1 MTAVDLRY
9 LDPPLEVTVTDKC
22 VYEVLRL
29 GTADQCGEPLPDDAD
44 EQTLFCRYHDGAVDR
59 GDITWD
65 EYQSY
70 RAHYGV

>member
-9 LDPPLEVTVTDKC
+9 LDPPMEVTVTDRC
-22 VYEVLRL
+22 VNEVLRL
-29 GTADQCGEPLPDDAD
+29 GTPDQCGEPLPDDAD
-44 EQTLFCRYHDGAVDR
+44 ETTLFCAYHEGAVDR
-59 GDITWD
+59 D